1 MNKLG
6 LGAIVIGATLAA
18 GTAAY
23 VFWPKNDVVDEIVSQ
38 KHVEFSYEVP
48 SGKNVTYAGIVQTI
62 NRTKALDRTHFVHKV
77 NLTADDFDD
86 VPYRIEGEN
95 TDAKGAFEQGAV
107 QAQPNPLYFGTKRF
121 KWEGTSGNATATQRR
136 NANAILEKAVAAP
149 EQKASWYQFW
159 R

>member
-6 LGAIVIGATLAA
+6 LGAIVLGATLAA

-38 KHVEFSYEVP
+38 KHVEFNYIVP
-48 SGKNVTYAGIVQTI
+48 SGKTVNYAGIVQTI

-77 NLTADDFDD
+77 SLTADDFDD

-95 TDAKGAFEQGAV
+95 TDAKGAFEEGVV
-107 QAQPNPLYFGTKRF
+107 QAQPNPFYFGTKRF
-121 KWEGTSGNATATQRR
+121 KWEGTGGSATPTQRK
-136 NANAILEKAVAAP
+136 NANAILEKAVATP
-149 EQKASWYQFW
+149 EQPAAWYQFW